1 MGLDIW
7 HVTPSHN
14 IEESVVD
21 YFTLEELGNQKY
33 AELNRG
39 FIQIVKDDNEESSL
53 VIYFSELGYQRGG
66 MAIEFKTEF
75 INCKPYFDLQIVERA
90 FQFIKG
96 VDRTH
101 EQQLKEEFQRS
112 FVDNFKEG
120 SSIFFASW

>member
-14 IEESVVD
+14 TEESVVD
-21 YFTLEELGNQKY
+21 YFTLEDLGNQKY

-39 FIQIVKDDNEESSL
+39 FIQIVKDDNEKSSL
-53 VIYFSELGYQRGG
+53 VIYFSELGYQRSG
-66 MAIEFKTEF
+66 MGVEFKTEF
-75 INCKPYFDLQIVERA
+75 INCKPYFDLQTVERA

-101 EQQLKEEFQRS
+101 EEQLKEDFQRS